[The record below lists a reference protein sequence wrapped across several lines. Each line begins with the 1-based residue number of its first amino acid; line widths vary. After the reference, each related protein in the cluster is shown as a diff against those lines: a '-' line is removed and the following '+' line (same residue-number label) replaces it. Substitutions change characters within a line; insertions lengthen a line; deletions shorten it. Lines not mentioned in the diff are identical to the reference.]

1 MITKE
6 EREEIINASVEKT
19 LLLIPEVV
27 GNLLANHAALHKINA
42 AFYKAH
48 PEFSAR
54 KDIVQVVVEMIE
66 GKNPLMDYED
76 ILQKAVP
83 EIQRQLVIAQ
93 DINTTDMPG
102 EMPKNFSDIDLP
114 DNGII

>member
-6 EREEIINASVEKT
+6 EREEIINSAVEKT
-19 LLLIPEVV
+19 LLMIPEVV

-42 AFYKAH
+42 EFYKAH
-48 PEFSAR
+48 PEFSKR

-66 GKNPLMDYED
+66 GKNPLMEYGE
-76 ILQKAVP
+76 ILEKAVP
-83 EIQRQLVIAQ
+83 EIKRQLIIAQ
-93 DINTTDMPG
+93 DVNTTDMPTV
-102 EMPKNFSDIDLP
+102 MPKDFSSIDLP